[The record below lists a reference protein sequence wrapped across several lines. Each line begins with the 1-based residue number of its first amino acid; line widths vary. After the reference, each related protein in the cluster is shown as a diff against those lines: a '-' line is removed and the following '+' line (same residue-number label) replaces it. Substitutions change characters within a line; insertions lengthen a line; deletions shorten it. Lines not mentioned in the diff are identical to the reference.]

1 MTTPNHP
8 NRRGERTAAAR
19 LARSKGSPGMLA
31 VAAAPPEED
40 VNSPL
45 LPRLNIGRR
54 SVLAISTAALVTLP
68 ACNWESPR
76 SAALTTPDDP
86 LGQWRDFRNLFIT
99 AEGRVVDTGNG
110 GISHSEGQGYGMLFA
125 EAHDDRPTFERLYK
139 WTRRILRRP
148 DGLYAWRFRPNARNP
163 VEDPNNATD
172 GDLYLAWAL
181 LRAAERWHEPEW
193 RREGQAIG
201 QAILRRLV
209 VEVGGRTVLL
219 PGADGFAH
227 PDRVV
232 VNPSYYAFPA
242 LFALARAVPDR
253 AWQRVVGDGV
263 LLMRAMRYG
272 RWGLPADWVELTRGP
287 NGVMRPAAGWP
298 ARFSF
303 DAVRVPL
310 HLAWAGMP
318 EEPALR
324 AAVSFWN
331 DPGLAVRPAWTDLQ
345 NGQISPYTASPG
357 MLAVADVSTAVGW
370 QRIIANPLPGVSASG
385 DYYSAALA
393 MLARLA
399 LRENPRNVMAEAA
412 AAPARRG

>member
-1 MTTPNHP
+1 
-8 NRRGERTAAAR
+8 
-19 LARSKGSPGMLA
+19 MLA
-31 VAAAPPEED
+31 VSTAPPEAAPEG
-40 VNSPL
+40 SPA
-45 LPRLNIGRR
+45 LPRLKIGRR
-54 SVLAISTAALVTLP
+54 SLLAISTGALISLP
-68 ACNWESPR
+68 ACGWQSPR
-76 SAALTTPDDP
+76 QAAVTAPDDP
-86 LGQWRDFRNLFIT
+86 LGQWQDFRDRFVT
-99 AEGRVVDTGNG
+99 AEGRVVDTGNA

-125 EAHDDRPTFERLYK
+125 EAHDDRAAFERLYN
-139 WTRRILRRP
+139 WARRHLRRA
-148 DGLYAWRFRPNARNP
+148 DGLYSWRYRPNSRNP

-181 LRAAERWHEPEW
+181 LRAADRWNEPEW
-193 RREGQAIG
+193 RRDGQSIG

-219 PGADGFAH
+219 PGADGFTH

-253 AWQRVVGDGV
+253 AWQRLMGDGV
-263 LLMRAMRYG
+263 TLMRSMRYG

-287 NGVMRPAAGWP
+287 AGVMRPAAGWP

-318 EEPALR
+318 EESALR
-324 AAVSFWN
+324 AAVNFWN
-331 DPGLAVRPAWTDLQ
+331 DPGLAVRPAWTDLSS
-345 NGQISPYTASPG
+345 GQVSPYTASPG
-357 MLAVADVSTAVGW
+357 VQAVAEVSTAVGW
-370 QRIIANPLPGVSASG
+370 QRSIANPLPCVTASG

-399 LRENPRNVMAEAA
+399 LRENPRNLMAEAA
-412 AAPARRG
+412 APVRRG

>member
-1 MTTPNHP
+1 
-8 NRRGERTAAAR
+8 
-19 LARSKGSPGMLA
+19 MLA
-31 VAAAPPEED
+31 VSAAPLED
-40 VNSPL
+40 TTTDTPL
-45 LPRLNIGRR
+45 LPRMKLGRR
-54 SVLAISTAALVTLP
+54 SMFAISTAALVALP
-68 ACNWESPR
+68 ACGWDTPR
-76 SAALTTPDDP
+76 QAAVTAPDDP
-86 LGQWRDFRNLFIT
+86 LGQWRDFRDRFIT
-99 AEGRVVDTGNG
+99 AEGRVVDTGNQ

-125 EAHDDRPTFERLYK
+125 EAHDDRPTFERLYN
-139 WTRRILRRP
+139 WARRMLRRP

-181 LRAAERWHEPEW
+181 LRAADRWNEPEW

-242 LFALARAVPDR
+242 MFALARAVPDR
-253 AWQRVVGDGV
+253 AWQRVMGDGV
-263 LLMRAMRYG
+263 AMMRGMRYG
-272 RWGLPADWVELTRGP
+272 RWGLPADWVELTRGQ
-287 NGVMRPAAGWP
+287 GSVMRPAAGWP

-310 HLAWAGMP
+310 HLAWAGMQ
-318 EEPALR
+318 EETALR
-324 AAVSFWN
+324 SAVNFWN
-331 DPGLAVRPAWTDLQ
+331 DPGLAVRPAWTDLRS
-345 NGQISPYTASPG
+345 GQISPYTASPG
-357 MLAVADVSTAVGW
+357 MMAVADVATAVGW
-370 QRIIANPLPGVSASG
+370 QRIIANPLPSVAASG

-399 LRENPRNVMAEAA
+399 LRENPRNLMAD
-412 AAPARRG
+412 AAPTQVRRG